1 MLTQYVPVLLLI
13 GFVSIIAVLML
24 LLSQLVSPQRPTALK
39 AAPYESGMPP
49 LGGTRER
56 FSVKFYL
63 IAMLFIIFD
72 IEVVFLIPWGVAFRQ
87 LGLTGL
93 MAMALFILILEV
105 GHAYAWK
112 RGALDWDR

>member
-1 MLTQYVPVLLLI
+1 MLTEYVPVLLLTSFVIVNAI
-13 GFVSIIAVLML
+13 GMIV
-24 LLSQLVSPQRPTALK
+24 LSQLVSPQRPTSLK
-39 AAPYESGMPP
+39 GAPYESGMPP

-63 IAMLFIIFD
+63 IAMLFIVFD

-87 LGLTGL
+87 LGLEGL
-93 MAMALFILILEV
+93 VAMAVFIAVLEV

-112 RGALDWDR
+112 RGALEWD